1 MQKRVRGGDVHLPAQ
16 ARQLDHR
23 MPAFPSP
30 ISASSDPT
38 DNAWL
43 HLGLL
48 ANPSWQSHS
57 STQHSTNILGPLP
70 HTGNKGLSLASLCCQ
85 GKTGSKP
92 QFNMLK
98 QTKPFKFRGE
108 QCRETKNDNT
118 SFTQHSLQVIRAAA
132 LVVPTRGGTVLSPK
146 NKPPSSRKMVFH
158 VALPWTQTK
167 VSIRQMEAVVYPNCP
182 ARSTFSI
189 TAQKDP
195 WSRKL
200 MMLLGQVS

>member
-1 MQKRVRGGDVHLPAQ
+1 MLIKRDKPSRTQHMQELNEYYGMMMTQTRASKEWALVEEERRDPKGMQKRVRGGDVHLPAQ

-23 MPAFPSP
+23 MPAFPFP

-43 HLGLL
+43 HLGLS

-92 QFNMLK
+92 RFDMLK

-118 SFTQHSLQVIRAAA
+118 SFT
-132 LVVPTRGGTVLSPK
+132 
-146 NKPPSSRKMVFH
+146 
-158 VALPWTQTK
+158 
-167 VSIRQMEAVVYPNCP
+167 
-182 ARSTFSI
+182 
-189 TAQKDP
+189 
-195 WSRKL
+195 
-200 MMLLGQVS
+200 